1 MPKFTLFV
9 APGTCARVPTIAL
22 EEIGVPYETELVR
35 LPLKEQKSPEF
46 LAINPKSKVP
56 ALLIDGVPL
65 TENVAILTWLNQTY
79 PEANLLPK
87 ARSDLDAAQ
96 QTADLAAI
104 SGTIHPIL
112 TRIAM
117 TQNFTKRD
125 GDLDGIREAAVEA
138 MAPFMAMI
146 NERLSG
152 QPWWYGKDWSIVD
165 AYISWVWWRLDVV
178 DYPGEAFQNLCD
190 HAKRNHQRPSVARAM
205 ASELIY
211 ARQMKADGLQIPHR
225 DL

>member
-22 EEIGVPYETELVR
+22 EEIGVAYETKLVR
-35 LPLKEQKSPEF
+35 LPLKEQKTPEF
-46 LAINPKSKVP
+46 LAINPKGKVP
-56 ALLIDGVPL
+56 TLLIDGVPL
-65 TENVAILTWLNQTY
+65 TENVAILTWLNRTF
-79 PEANLLPK
+79 PNANLLPK
-87 ARSDLDAAQ
+87 TQSDLDAAQ
-96 QTADLAAI
+96 LTADLAAI

-117 TQNFTKRD
+117 TQNFTKM
-125 GDLDGIREAAVEA
+125 GGNLDDIRETAVEA

-152 QPWWYGKDWSIVD
+152 QPWWYGQDWSIVD

-178 DYPGEAFQNLCD
+178 DYPGEAFPNLSE
-190 HAKRNHQRPSVARAM
+190 HAKRNYQRPSVARAM
-205 ASELIY
+205 ESELIY
-211 ARQMKADGLQIPHR
+211 ARQMKADGLKIPHR

>member
-22 EEIGVPYETELVR
+22 EEIGAPYETKLVR
-35 LPLKEQKSPEF
+35 LPLKEQKTPEF
-46 LAINPKSKVP
+46 LAINPKGKVP

-65 TENVAILTWLNQTY
+65 TENVAILNWLNRTY
-79 PEANLLPK
+79 PDANLLPK
-87 ARSDLDAAQ
+87 VQSDLDAAQ
-96 QTADLAAI
+96 LTADLAAI

-117 TQNFTKRD
+117 TKNFTTKES
-125 GDLDGIREAAVEA
+125 DLDGIRQAAVDA

-146 NERLSG
+146 NARLDG
-152 QPWWYGKDWSIVD
+152 QSWWYGQNWSIVD
-165 AYISWVWWRLDVV
+165 AYISWVWWRLEVV
-178 DYPGEAFQNLCD
+178 DYPGEAFQNLKD
-190 HAKRNHQRPSVARAM
+190 HAKRNHQRPSVVRAM
-205 ASELIY
+205 DSELIY
-211 ARQMKADGLQIPHR
+211 ARQMRADGLQIPHR

>member
-1 MPKFTLFV
+1 MPKFLLFV

-22 EEIGVPYETELVR
+22 EEIGVPYETRLVR
-35 LPLKEQKSPEF
+35 LPLKEQKKPDF
-46 LAINPKSKVP
+46 LAINPKGKVP

-65 TENVAILTWLNQTY
+65 TENVAILNWLNRTY
-79 PEANLLPK
+79 PDTNLLPK
-87 ARSDLDAAQ
+87 VQSDLEAAQ

-117 TQNFTKRD
+117 TQNFTTAG
-125 GDLDGIREAAVEA
+125 GDLGGIREAAVEA

-146 NERLSG
+146 NERLAG
-152 QPWWYGKDWSIVD
+152 QPWWYGQDWSIVD

-178 DYPGEAFQNLCD
+178 DYPGDAFQNLYD

-205 ASELIY
+205 DSELSY
-211 ARQMKADGLQIPHR
+211 ARQMKADGLNVPHR
-225 DL
+225 DV

>member
-1 MPKFTLFV
+1 MPKFILFV

-22 EEIGVPYETELVR
+22 EEIGVAYETQLVR
-35 LPLKEQKSPEF
+35 LPLKEQKTPEF
-46 LAINPKSKVP
+46 LAINPKGKVP

-65 TENVAILTWLNQTY
+65 TENVAILTWLNRTY
-79 PEANLLPK
+79 ADAKLLPK
-87 ARSDLDAAQ
+87 AQTDLDAAQ
-96 QTADLAAI
+96 HTADLAAI

-117 TQNFTKRD
+117 TQNFTSKD
-125 GDLDGIREAAVEA
+125 GDLTGIRETAIAA
-138 MAPFMAMI
+138 MAPFIAMI

-152 QPWWYGKDWSIVD
+152 QPWWYGQDWSIVD

-178 DYPGEAFQNLCD
+178 DYPGETFQHLQN
-190 HAKRNHQRPSVARAM
+190 HTERNQQRPSVVRAM
-205 ASELIY
+205 ASEMRY
-211 ARQMKADGLQIPHR
+211 ARQMKADGLQVPHR